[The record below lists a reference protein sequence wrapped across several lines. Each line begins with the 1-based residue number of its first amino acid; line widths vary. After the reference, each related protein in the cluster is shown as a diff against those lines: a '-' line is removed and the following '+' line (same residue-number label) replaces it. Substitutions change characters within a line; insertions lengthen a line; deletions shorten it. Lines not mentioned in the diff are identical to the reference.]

1 MRTIPPPKP
10 PETAAEWAVEFS
22 PEIREMQRIIQQCQV
37 HLPSPRFQQPSLPA
51 ELLRYA
57 KTCGLLTAS
66 STSGRATSVEAA
78 VRQVIETS
86 DWLAQQQQKR
96 PPIRV
101 LKKYSRLISW
111 KGADASGRPI
121 LLVRAGRAVQL
132 VKSSKS
138 NEFVQVILTYVDQ
151 GVNDLMSETPSPPPP
166 PSNVSDTHE
175 QQQQQQQEQEDEQE
189 GQRSLGTSTD
199 MDPQGISKRRR
210 NSNVSADSAAL
221 PRTTT
226 SASAS
231 ASATTSI
238 NTTGGA
244 LMAVSNNNSNRN
256 SVEINSIT
264 TSTLQNASLSSA
276 TTTTTKDGSGG
287 SSTDVEGSSIETEGR
302 PHFQQQQQQRP
313 NEKMVVVVDCRGS
326 SNWSAAKHL
335 QMVKRL
341 ALDLNAHYPDRLHRL
356 ILIDIP
362 MMGKLMI
369 QQILPSLNALTRDKV
384 VHRSA
389 DDPDLPVTV
398 AILATRRSMGLV
410 TSSSSSS
417 SSGINGIG
425 LRRTLSDV
433 SFGGSSTGTASPT
446 TTGAGMVGAD
456 ELAEELERQ
465 QQQQQQQGGGGED
478 SFVSE
483 EEWQTPG
490 GAPTSVY
497 VSAIASQE
505 PSAHSL
511 PMTPS
516 FVALLSPEPSGA
528 VQDPSSH
535 TLLMSS
541 MSAGT
546 LEMVSSEDLGN
557 HSGVSNTELQVPPG
571 DDIDIREGGEGMAM
585 GPPSPRV
592 HRVASLASSLCSY
605 GESSGCASP
614 VLAAPLI
621 GGGGGGGGGRGEI
634 PTSAD
639 DHAID
644 GGGAVGLTPMPPLP
658 PLPSSSS
665 SGSPTKKGSGGPF
678 GVGKRWQKGGTPAK
692 SSLRRTMSEE
702 AMAERKGTAAAAAAA
717 AAGGGGGA
725 AGGSGG
731 DKGGAGVVVESYS
744 LGRQSSVSWAQ
755 KLESV
760 KEIDRHSQDYSRD
773 GGK

>member
-10 PETAAEWAVEFS
+10 PETAAEWAVEFF

-66 STSGRATSVEAA
+66 STSDRATSVEAA

-101 LKKYSRLISW
+101 LKKYNRLISW

-151 GVNDLMSETPSPPPP
+151 GVNDLMSETPYPPPP
-166 PSNVSDTHE
+166 PSTASDTNEQHQQQ
-175 QQQQQQQEQEDEQE
+175 QQQQQQQEGEKG
-189 GQRSLGTSTD
+189 GQRSFTSSTD
-199 MDPQGISKRRR
+199 METQGISKMG

-221 PRTTT
+221 PTI
-226 SASAS
+226 S
-231 ASATTSI
+231 ASATTSM
-238 NTTGGA
+238 TTSGGA
-244 LMAVSNNNSNRN
+244 LMAISHSNRN
-256 SVEINSIT
+256 NVEINSMVT
-264 TSTLQNASLSSA
+264 NTLQNASLSSA
-276 TTTTTKDGSGG
+276 TTTTTGDDGG
-287 SSTDVEGSSIETEGR
+287 SSIDVEGSSIETEGQ
-302 PHFQQQQQQRP
+302 PYFQQQQKQQRP

-341 ALDLNAHYPDRLHRL
+341 ALDLNAHYPDRLHKL

-369 QQILPSLNALTRDKV
+369 QQILPCLNALTRDKV

-410 TSSSSSS
+410 TSSSSSGS
-417 SSGINGIG
+417 NGIS

-446 TTGAGMVGAD
+446 TAGVGMVGAD
-456 ELAEELERQ
+456 ELAEELGRR

-490 GAPTSVY
+490 GGPTSIY
-497 VSAIASQE
+497 VSANATQE

-516 FVALLSPEPSGA
+516 FVAQLSPEPSGA

-541 MSAGT
+541 MSTGT

-557 HSGVSNTELQVPPG
+557 YSGIFTTELQVPPE
-571 DDIDIREGGEGMAM
+571 DDIREGGERRTMR
-585 GPPSPRV
+585 PPSPRV
-592 HRVASLASSLCSY
+592 HRVASLASSMCSY
-605 GESSGCASP
+605 GGSSGCASP
-614 VLAAPLI
+614 VIAATLI
-621 GGGGGGGGGRGEI
+621 GGGGGGEM

-639 DHAID
+639 ERTID
-644 GGGAVGLTPMPPLP
+644 DGGAVGLPPMPPLP
-658 PLPSSSS
+658 APLPSSSS
-665 SGSPTKKGSGGPF
+665 SGSPTKKGSGGAF

-702 AMAERKGTAAAAAAA
+702 AMAERKAVA
-717 AAGGGGGA
+717 AAGGGGGGAA
-725 AGGSGG
+725 AGGSGE

-760 KEIDRHSQDYSRD
+760 KEIDRHSQEYRRD
-773 GGK
+773 AGK